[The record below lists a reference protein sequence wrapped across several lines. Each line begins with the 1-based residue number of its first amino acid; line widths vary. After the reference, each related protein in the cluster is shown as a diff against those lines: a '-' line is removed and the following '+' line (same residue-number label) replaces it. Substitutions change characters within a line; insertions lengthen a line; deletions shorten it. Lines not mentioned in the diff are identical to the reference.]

1 MGVDY
6 TIGIGYGYRLREE
19 DILNPDPDNLSVS
32 EILETLYTKYPRLTY
47 ITGGSYYDST
57 PIEHAIVFRST
68 HQDMRDFAG
77 FLEFQKPKITVEDH
91 VQIRQAMK
99 DLTGKDFY
107 FDAGPTGLD
116 RLLSDTS
123 LSWHVAGLWH

>member
-19 DILNPDPDNLSVS
+19 DILNPDPDNLSVE

-68 HQDMRDFAG
+68 HHDMDDFAG
-77 FLEFQKPKITVEDH
+77 FMEFQKPVLTSDDL
-91 VQIRQAMK
+91 VQMRNALEW
-99 DLTGKDFY
+99 LTGKK
-107 FDAGPTGLD
+107 
-116 RLLSDTS
+116 RLYSDTS